1 MTKDREKTKKLGCPI
16 DRRKFCKAVPYA
28 AMGALSASVLK
39 GMPLGVS
46 AATAK
51 TSVNAPYIKKEES
64 MADIKK
70 ITAVKAKVKS
80 VKGTCGIHKVGDVA
94 KFTEN
99 GVEGKICI
107 HALYSMMPAVFAM
120 LYGATFPWL
129 DDPDTKTHACPDAA
143 NPVVFE
149 ISRIR
154 E

>member
-1 MTKDREKTKKLGCPI
+1 MAQDREKTKKLSCPI

-28 AMGALSASVLK
+28 AMGALCSSMLK
-39 GMPLGVS
+39 GIPLN
-46 AATAK
+46 AETAK
-51 TSVNAPYIKKEES
+51 KSMNEPDIKKEEN
-64 MADIKK
+64 MAKK

-120 LYGATFPWL
+120 LFDANFPWL
-129 DDPDTKTHACPDAA
+129 EDPDSKTHACPDAA

-149 ISRIR
+149 ITRIR

>member
-1 MTKDREKTKKLGCPI
+1 MAKDKEKTDMLSCSI
-16 DRRKFCKAVPYA
+16 NRRKFCKTVHFA
-28 AMGALSASVLK
+28 AMGALCSSALK
-39 GMPLGVS
+39 GIPLY
-46 AATAK
+46 AETAK
-51 TSVNAPYIKKEES
+51 TSMNARYIKKEES
-64 MADIKK
+64 MAKK

-80 VKGTCGIHKVGDVA
+80 VKGTCGIHEVGDVA

-120 LYGATFPWL
+120 LFDANFPWL
-129 DDPDTKTHACPDAA
+129 EDPDTKTHACPDAA

-149 ISRIR
+149 ITRMR